1 MAATLAIVAAFVLL
15 LLEGPAMRRG
25 ALGAM
30 SPGGAVGVGL
40 DHPVQYP
47 GRNRAAYVADSDDL
61 VQAGDMTGG
70 RGDAA
75 LALSVAQ
82 GHDRGSGPDRMPVPT
97 RPG

>member
-40 DHPVQYP
+40 DHPVQCP
-47 GRNRAAYVADSDDL
+47 GRNRAAHVADSDDL
-61 VQAGDMTGG
+61 IQAGDMTGG

-75 LALSVAQ
+75 LALSVAR
-82 GHDRGSGPDRMPVPT
+82 GHDRGSGPDR
-97 RPG
+97 G